1 MLRRLCAPVAAL
13 FCAPAFAQTPGA
25 APDGFAGYT
34 PRFEAVR
41 ISEEEAP
48 RIDGDLDDPAWA
60 KAAVIDAFYQIE
72 PVEGAAPSQ
81 PTRAYV
87 MYDARNLYVAIYAYD
102 NEPDKLTRKL
112 LERDP
117 PIQDDDAVRVIIDS
131 FGTFRDGY
139 FFATNPNGAI
149 NDALVENNTTFRD
162 TWNTIW
168 DVKTRIAD
176 DGWIAEFVI
185 PFQSI
190 SFDASL
196 DEWGFQIVR
205 TIRRNNEE
213 IRWSNI
219 DRSRNRID
227 LTNPGRLSG
236 VEDVNSGI
244 GLEAQLFVTGAAS
257 SDWETDETDT
267 DLNPSGNF
275 FYKITPSL
283 TGSLTFNTDFSD
295 APLDERQVNTG
306 RFSLFFPETRD
317 FFLQDAAVFEFGG
330 RIFSDQPNGMP
341 FFSRRIG
348 IVDGRPVDIVAGAKL
363 SGKLGPASV
372 GAVATRTG
380 SSGPYEGQYLSAA
393 RVSLPVLAESTAGF
407 VFTHGDPTSGETN
420 TVAGADFQYKN
431 SSTWPGTLT
440 TDFAYQR
447 SFDGGENDGMATTH
461 VAYRS
466 QKWNWN
472 ARAQTIGEDY
482 RPRLGFVNRAGI
494 NRTNGNLWRAWRPEN
509 SIVRYAETGV
519 FAGAVSDLD
528 FNIED
533 RWNGGWVY
541 AQNDLGDDVFAEI
554 EYGFTDVTEPFALA
568 GEVPVAMGG
577 YNFKRHRIEAGMSA
591 ARPFSI
597 EIEFEWGEIYDGDTY
612 EVETE
617 ISLKPSR
624 YLRIVGEYAYKDFS
638 LPGGDI
644 GIHVA
649 AIASTIAFT
658 PRMSLKTDIQYD
670 NISENFT
677 FFSRFSWEPRPEQE
691 VFLSFGHSS
700 VIDREDFLHSFRS
713 KASSVALRL
722 GHTLRM

>member
-1 MLRRLCAPVAAL
+1 MLRRLCALIAAL
-13 FCAPAFAQTPGA
+13 LSAPALAQAPIADFAS
-25 APDGFAGYT
+25 YT
-34 PRFEAVR
+34 PRIDAGR

-48 RIDGDLDDPAWA
+48 QIDGDLSDPAWA
-60 KAAVIDAFYQIE
+60 KAAVIDAFYQVE

-81 PTRAYV
+81 PTRAFV
-87 MYDARNLYVAIYAYD
+87 MYDARNLYVAVYAYD
-102 NEPDKLTRKL
+102 SEPEKLTRKL

-117 PIQDDDAVRVIIDS
+117 PIEDDDAVRIIIDS

-149 NDALVENNTTFRD
+149 NDALIENNNTFRD

-168 DVKTRIAD
+168 DVKTWITD
-176 DGWIAEFVI
+176 DGWIAEFII

-196 DEWGFQIVR
+196 GEWGFQIVR

-219 DRSRNRID
+219 DRSRGRID
-227 LTNPGRLSG
+227 LTNPGRMAGVDGVTSG
-236 VEDVNSGI
+236 V
-244 GLEAQLFVTGAAS
+244 GLEAQLFVTGAANY
-257 SDWETDETDT
+257 DWETDETDY
-267 DLNPSGNF
+267 DLNPSGNI

-330 RIFSDQPNGMP
+330 RIFTDQPNGMP

-363 SGKLGPASV
+363 SGKLGPASI
-372 GAVATRTG
+372 GAVTARTG
-380 SSGPYEGQYLSAA
+380 SSGPYDGQYLSAA
-393 RVSLPVLAESTAGF
+393 RVSLPVLAESKAGV
-407 VFTHGDPTSGETN
+407 VFTHGDPTGGETN

-431 SSTWPGTLT
+431 SSTWPGAFTADL
-440 TDFAYQR
+440 AYQR
-447 SFDGGENDGMATTH
+447 SFDSGVGDDMATAH
-461 VAYRS
+461 LAYRS

-482 RPRLGFVNRAGI
+482 RPRLGFVNRTAI
-494 NRTNGNLWRAWRPEN
+494 NRTHGNLWRAWRPEN
-509 SIVRYAETGV
+509 SIIRYAETGV
-519 FAGAVSDLD
+519 FAGAISDLD
-528 FNIED
+528 FAVED
-533 RWNGGWVY
+533 RWSGGWVY
-541 AQNDLGDDVFAEI
+541 AQNDLGDDFLVEV
-554 EYGFTDVTEPFALA
+554 EYGFTDVTEPFNLA
-568 GEVPVAMGG
+568 GAVPVPMNAYK
-577 YNFKRHRIEAGMSA
+577 YNSHRIEAELSA

-597 EIEFEWGEIYDGDTY
+597 GVEFEWGEIYDGDTY
-612 EVETE
+612 EAVTSL
-617 ISLKPSR
+617 SLKPNR
-624 YLRIVGEYAYKDFS
+624 HLRLVGEYSYTDFS

-644 GIHVA
+644 GIHIA
-649 AIASTIAFT
+649 TLASTVAFT
-658 PRMSLKTDIQYD
+658 PRMTLKTDIQYD

-700 VIDREDFLHSFRS
+700 VIERDDFPRSFRS
-713 KASSVALRL
+713 QASSVALRL
-722 GHTLRM
+722 GHTLRL